1 MLSLFRYVVVG
12 FVVILVQWLV
22 LGRLTVFG
30 ATADAVLLFV
40 AWVGLNFGRRAGAV
54 VGFIMG
60 FIMDAILDTW
70 GMHMM
75 LKTVVGFVLG
85 LLPSGEY
92 EEVVIL
98 PRQALLGGLVI
109 AFLHNGL
116 QVVFLA
122 VQSGTTSTSLTL
134 SIWFGSAIYT
144 ALVGTIAAL
153 FAVR

>member
-1 MLSLFRYVVVG
+1 MLVLFRYL
-12 FVVILVQWLV
+12 VIGTIVIVIQWLV

-30 ATADAVLLFV
+30 ATPDAVLLFV
-40 AWVGLNFGRRAGAV
+40 AWTGLNFGRRTGAV
-54 VGFIMG
+54 TGFVMG
-60 FIMDAILDTW
+60 LIMDAILDTW

-75 LKTVVGFVLG
+75 LKTIVGFVLG
-85 LLPSGEY
+85 LLPSDEY

-98 PRQALLGGLVI
+98 PRQALVGGLVI
-109 AFLHNGL
+109 ALLHNGL

-122 VQSGTTSTSLTL
+122 VQSGTTSSTLTL
-134 SIWFGSAIYT
+134 SVWFGSAIYT